1 MSLMQDYRFEPQ
13 KGIEFG
19 LYSLGDRMP
28 DPLTNEVASEKQ
40 RIDELVETAT
50 FAEEA
55 GLDYFGLGES
65 HQEYFVSQAHAIILG
80 SIANATHHIKIGSG
94 ATILSTS
101 GPVRVFENFA
111 TLDLLSDGRAEL
123 VAGRASR
130 LGLFKLLGYNLEDYE
145 DLFEEKF
152 KLLLEIA
159 NHPKVT
165 WSGKFR
171 APLENAE
178 VLPRPLNEKMPIWRA
193 VGGSAQSSIKAGKAG
208 VPMTVAMLAGPVSR
222 FKETIYYYRQSLRL
236 SGYDPTDFPLTTG
249 GLFYTAKDMPT
260 ALREY
265 YPRLNISMARTN
277 GYGFNKRL
285 FAMQRD
291 PEEVMAIGDPD
302 EIVEKLIYQY
312 EQFGMQRYI
321 AHIDFGGIPH
331 KKVMEE
337 IETIGTKILPK
348 LRKYTQTNESQALK
362 KGGMEK

>member
-1 MSLMQDYRFEPQ
+1 MSMIQDYRFNP
-13 KGIEFG
+13 KNGIEFG

-28 DPLTNEVASEKQ
+28 DPLTNEFVSEKQ

-55 GLDYFGLGES
+55 GLDFFGLGES
-65 HQEYFVSQAHAIILG
+65 HQEYFVSQAHAVILG
-80 SIANATHHIKIGSG
+80 AIANATNRIKIGSD

-101 GPVRVFENFA
+101 DPVRVFENFA
-111 TLDLLSDGRAEL
+111 TLDLLSNGRAEL

-130 LGLFKLLGYNLEDYE
+130 LGLFKLLGYDVEDYG

-152 KLLLEIA
+152 KLLLKIA
-159 NHPKVT
+159 NNEKVT

-171 APLENAE
+171 PPLDNAE
-178 VLPRPLNEKMPIWRA
+178 IFPRPLNGKMPIWRA
-193 VGGSAQSSIKAGKAG
+193 VGGPAQSAIKAGKAG
-208 VPMTVAMLAGPVSR
+208 VPMTLAMLAGPVSR

-236 SGYDPTDFPLTTG
+236 NGYDPADFPITTG
-249 GLFYTAKDMPT
+249 GVFYTAKDMST

-265 YPRLNISMARTN
+265 YPRLNVGMTRAN

-291 PEEVMAIGDPD
+291 PLEVMAIGNPD
-302 EIVEKLIYQY
+302 EIVEKLLYQY

-321 AHIDFGGIPH
+321 AHIDFGGVPH

-348 LRKYTQTNESQALK
+348 LRKYTQTYESEAFQ
-362 KGGMEK
+362 KGGMKE